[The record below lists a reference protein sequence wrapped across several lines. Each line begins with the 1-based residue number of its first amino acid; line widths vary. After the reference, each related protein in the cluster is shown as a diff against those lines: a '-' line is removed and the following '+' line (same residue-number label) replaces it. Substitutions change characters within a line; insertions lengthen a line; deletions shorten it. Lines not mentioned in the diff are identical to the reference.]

1 MIGILVWGSYVA
13 IAIVM
18 LRIPMGALSI
28 VAAGLAT
35 GLGLAMKDI
44 LNNFIY
50 GIQLMSGRL
59 RVGDY
64 VECDGIRGKVTAI
77 SYQTTQIQAID
88 DTLIAFTNTTLFN
101 KNFKNLT
108 RGSAYEYL
116 KITVGVSYGTDVEKV
131 RTLLSA
137 ASQNLLTKDKYGRNV
152 VDAKRGITVAFENFG
167 DSSVEVAMKQYVLVE
182 ERYNYTARAK
192 ELIYNTLNENGISIP
207 FPQRDVHII
216 STEPSGR

>member
-1 MIGILVWGSYVA
+1 
-13 IAIVM
+13 
-18 LRIPMGALSI
+18 MGALSL

-64 VECDGIRGKVTAI
+64 IECDGIRGKVTSI
-77 SYQTTQIQAID
+77 SYQTTQIQTVE

-108 RGSAYEYL
+108 RTNAYEYI
-116 KITVGVSYGTDVEKV
+116 KVAVGVSYGTDVDKV
-131 RTLLSA
+131 RDLLLE
-137 ASQNLLTKDKYGRNV
+137 ASKKLMTKDKYGRNV
-152 VDAKRGITVAFENFG
+152 VDLSRGISVAFDGFG
-167 DSSVEVAMKQYVLVE
+167 ESSVDIALKQYVLVE
-182 ERYNYTARAK
+182 ERYNFIAKAK
-192 ELIYNTLNENGISIP
+192 ELIYNTLNENGIEIP
-207 FPQRDVHII
+207 FPQRDVHIKQ
-216 STEPSGR
+216 

>member
-1 MIGILVWGSYVA
+1 
-13 IAIVM
+13 M

-64 VECDGIRGKVTAI
+64 IECDGVRGKVTSI
-77 SYQTTQIQAID
+77 SYQTTQIETVE

-108 RGSAYEYL
+108 RGSAYEYV
-116 KITVGVSYGTDVEKV
+116 KVVMGVSYGTDVEKV
-131 RTLLSA
+131 RTVLMEASQKLLS
-137 ASQNLLTKDKYGRNV
+137 KDKYGRNV
-152 VDAKRGITVAFENFG
+152 VDPKRGITVSVDNFG
-167 DSSVEVAMKQYVLVE
+167 DSSIDIAMKQYVIVE
-182 ERYNYTARAK
+182 ERYGYMSRAR
-192 ELIYNTLNENGISIP
+192 ELIYNTLNENGIEIP
-207 FPQRDVHII
+207 FPQRDIHMK
-216 STEPSGR
+216 